1 MHGRPIAGLAAT
13 AWALLL
19 GGLATTRSAPP
30 AAAPFGEAK
39 AARSARGMV
48 SAATPEAVEAGARV
62 LGAGGGA
69 VDAAIATAFALVATY
84 PQAGNLA
91 GGGFAVVRTGDGEFL
106 ALDFRETAPA
116 ATWRN
121 TYLDAGGA
129 PRERASRAGGLAVA
143 TPGTVRGLE
152 SLHRKLG
159 RLPWAR
165 LVAPAVRLAREGFR
179 VPAGLTAQLASSREG
194 LSHDPEA
201 AHLFF
206 PGGEPIAAG
215 SLFVQPDL
223 ARTLDVISARGADGF
238 HRGEIARRI
247 ARFVQAKGGVL
258 TEADLAGYA
267 PSWRIPFVF
276 DFGRFRLVTM
286 PPPSAGGFLL
296 ASILGQLQA
305 ARGDLSSRD
314 AAESI
319 HLIAEAER
327 RAYADRNRFLGDP
340 DCVEM
345 PLARLLAPV
354 RLAALGFSIDPA
366 RATPSSAIAGGE
378 WPGERDQTTHLSTAT
393 ADGEAVALTYTL
405 NDTFGN
411 GAIVPGTGVLLNNEM
426 DDFSTVPGTA
436 NMFGLVQGEANAV
449 RAGGRPLSSMAPSIV
464 LEDGR
469 PRFVL
474 GSPGGGTI
482 PTTILQV
489 LLNAGPRGQPLA
501 EAVAA
506 RRFHHQH
513 LPDRIEVENGAFPEG
528 VKAALRERGHVVEE
542 RPPMSTRGT
551 LGQVHAIAFER
562 NGTLTG
568 VADPRGY
575 GAAAG
580 P

>member
-1 MHGRPIAGLAAT
+1 MRGRPICLAVA
-13 AWALLL
+13 AWALML
-19 GGLATTRSAPP
+19 GGPATRSAPP

-48 SAATPEAVEAGARV
+48 SAATPEAALAGARV
-62 LGAGGGA
+62 LEAGGGA
-69 VDAAIATAFALVATY
+69 VDAAIATAFALAATY

-91 GGGFAVVRTGDGEFL
+91 GGGFAVVRTKDGEFF

-121 TYLDAGGA
+121 TYLDAAGA
-129 PRERASRAGGLAVA
+129 PRGRASRDGGLAVA

-159 RLPWAR
+159 RLSWAR

-179 VPAGLTAQLASSREG
+179 VHEGLTAQLALSRKV
-194 LSHDPEA
+194 LSRDPEA
-201 AHLFF
+201 ARLFF
-206 PGGEPIAAG
+206 SGGEPIAPG
-215 SLFVQPDL
+215 SLLVQPDL
-223 ARTLDVISARGADGF
+223 ARTLERIAKGGADAF
-238 HRGEIARRI
+238 HTGEVARRI
-247 ARFVQAKGGVL
+247 ARFVRATGGVL
-258 TEADLAGYA
+258 TEADLARYA
-267 PSWRIPFVF
+267 PSWRFPFVL
-276 DFGRFRLVTM
+276 DYGRFRLVTM

-296 ASILGQLQA
+296 ASILGQLETV
-305 ARGDLSSRD
+305 RGDISSRD
-314 AAESI
+314 AAESL

-340 DCVEM
+340 DCVAI
-345 PLARLLAPV
+345 PLARLLAPA

-366 RATPSSAIAGGE
+366 RATRSSAIAGGA

-449 RAGGRPLSSMAPSIV
+449 RAGGRPLSSMTPAIV

-482 PTTILQV
+482 PTTVLQV
-489 LLNAGPRGQPLA
+489 FLNAGPRGEPLA
-501 EAVAA
+501 EAVDA

-513 LPDRIEVENGAFPEG
+513 LPDRIELEAGAFPED
-528 VKAALRERGHVVEE
+528 VKAALREKGHVVED
-542 RPPMSTRGT
+542 RRSDSTHGM
-551 LGQVHAIAFER
+551 LGQVHAIAFEKD
-562 NGTLTG
+562 GTLTG

>member
-1 MHGRPIAGLAAT
+1 MHGRPFAGLAAT

-19 GGLATTRSAPP
+19 GGPATTRSAPP

-62 LGAGGGA
+62 LEAGGGA
-69 VDAAIATAFALVATY
+69 VDAAIATAFALAATY

-91 GGGFAVVRTGDGEFL
+91 GGGFAIVRTVGGGFF

-121 TYLDAGGA
+121 TYLDAAGA
-129 PRERASRAGGLAVA
+129 PRDRASRSGGLAVA

-179 VPAGLTAQLASSREG
+179 VPPGLTAQLALSREV
-194 LSHDPEA
+194 LSRDPEA
-201 AHLFF
+201 ARLFF
-206 PGGEPIAAG
+206 SGGEPIAAG
-215 SLFVQPDL
+215 SLLAQPDL
-223 ARTLDVISARGADGF
+223 ARTLDAISARGADAF
-238 HRGEIARRI
+238 HVGEIARRI
-247 ARFVQAKGGVL
+247 ARFVRATGGVL
-258 TEADLAGYA
+258 TEADLAGYS
-267 PSWRIPFVF
+267 PSWRIPFAL

-286 PPPSAGGFLL
+286 PPPSAGGFIL
-296 ASILGQLQA
+296 ASILGQLPTV
-305 ARGDLSSRD
+305 RGDLSSRD

-319 HLIAEAER
+319 HLIVEAER

-340 DCVEM
+340 DCVDL
-345 PLARLLAPV
+345 PLARLLAPG

-366 RATPSSAIAGGE
+366 RATPSSAIEGGG

-411 GAIVPGTGVLLNNEM
+411 GTVVPGTGVLLNNEM
-426 DDFSTVPGTA
+426 DDFSAVPGTA

-449 RAGGRPLSSMAPSIV
+449 RAGGRPLSSMTPTIV

-482 PTTILQV
+482 PTTVLQV
-489 LLNAGPRGQPLA
+489 FLNAGPRGEPLA

-513 LPDRIEVENGAFPEG
+513 LPDRIELEAGAFPES
-528 VKAALRERGHVVEE
+528 VKAALREKGHVVEE
-542 RPPMSTRGT
+542 RSPTSTHGR
-551 LGQVHAIAFER
+551 LGLVHAIAFEKD
-562 NGTLTG
+562 GTLTG